1 MLACVSP
8 MPLSVRAVV
17 VPLLLALLG
26 STGVQHAAAAGNEP
40 GTSHAAS
47 TNEVTMEENQ
57 PTASGAL
64 DTRLAAANTKFGFK
78 LYAELVR
85 QSADTNI
92 FVAPLSISLCLAMA
106 LNGAAAET
114 RQAMARALDT
124 QAMSLD
130 DLNRTS
136 RALQTVL
143 ENADANVQLH
153 IATSLWARQG
163 VTFNPEFMQRTKD
176 DFHAHV
182 TALNFADPTA
192 PATLNRWVRETTHSK
207 IEQIVDQIDAHA
219 MLVLINAIYFKGTWA
234 QAFDKAKTKPD
245 NFALSHGTTQV
256 PMMAQSGQYPYL
268 ETPEFQ
274 AVSLPYG
281 GGRFS
286 FYVFLPSSALSLG
299 AFEQSV
305 TEANWQ
311 HWMAQFR
318 AMDGDISLPRFRV
331 AYEATLNDALQ
342 ALGMGLAFDE
352 RRANFAGMM
361 QTQDQHVYLS
371 RVQHKTFAEV
381 NEEGTEAAAVT
392 ATEMRRRVLT
402 MPHQRF
408 TMVVDRPFF
417 CAIRDN
423 TTGAVLFLGSIYD
436 PR

>member
-17 VPLLLALLG
+17 VSLLLALLG
-26 STGVQHAAAAGNEP
+26 STGVQQSAAGNEP
-40 GTSHAAS
+40 GTSHAAP

-57 PTASGAL
+57 PTASGTL

-92 FVAPLSISLCLAMA
+92 FVSPLSMSLCLAMA
-106 LNGAAAET
+106 SNGAAAET
-114 RQAMARALDT
+114 RQAMAQVLDT

-192 PATLNRWVRETTHSK
+192 PATLNRWVRETTHGK

-268 ETPEFQ
+268 ETKDFQ

-299 AFEQSV
+299 AFAQSV

-311 HWMAQFR
+311 QWMAQFR

-361 QTQDQHVYLS
+361 QTQGQNVSIS
-371 RVQHKTFAEV
+371 RVTHKTFAEV

-392 ATEMRRRVLT
+392 ATEMRTRVLAG
-402 MPHQRF
+402 PRQRF

-436 PR
+436 PQ

>member
-1 MLACVSP
+1 
-8 MPLSVRAVV
+8 MPLPVRTVV

-26 STGVQHAAAAGNEP
+26 STGVQQSAAGNEP
-40 GTSHAAS
+40 GTSHAAP
-47 TNEVTMEENQ
+47 TNEATMDKHQ

-130 DLNRTS
+130 DLSRTS

-163 VTFNPEFMQRTKD
+163 VTFNPEFMQRTQD
-176 DFHAHV
+176 YFHAH
-182 TALNFADPTA
+182 F
-192 PATLNRWVRETTHSK
+192 TL
-207 IEQIVDQIDAHA
+207 
-219 MLVLINAIYFKGTWA
+219 L
-234 QAFDKAKTKPD
+234 
-245 NFALSHGTTQV
+245 HGTTRV

-286 FYVFLPSSALSLG
+286 FYVFLPSSAWSLG
-299 AFEQSV
+299 AFAQSV
-305 TEANWQ
+305 TEASWQ
-311 HWMAQFR
+311 QWMAQFR
-318 AMDGDISLPRFRV
+318 AMEGDISLPRFRV

-361 QTQDQHVYLS
+361 QTQDQTVYLS
-371 RVQHKTFAEV
+371 RVTHKTIAEV

-392 ATEMRRRVLT
+392 ATEVRTRVLT
-402 MPHQRF
+402 GPRQRF

-436 PR
+436 PQ